1 MADYNSS
8 LTGEQIEQT
17 LLGAVLSNKA
27 QRLTEEQK
35 AQARKNIGAGTS
47 DTGLKILG
55 YYATADQMA
64 AAVLSPKA
72 GDAYAVGSAVPY
84 DIYIWDAAHRTWVN
98 NGNIRGADGKD
109 ADLSDAEPMKHKF
122 TDVRVEASSYVA
134 DDTYPDFPFR
144 VEIPL
149 DGINETMTPCV
160 AFDVAEAIGG
170 LFAPVAE
177 CYNGGVYIYA
187 ESALNYEII
196 IPTIICWEGVYAV
209 DDPAAEKL
217 ILSYDDLRALVQNEV
232 NAAGEAATQ
241 AQTYAEQAKAYADE
255 AKNGYIA
262 DGSVTAEK
270 IVAGAVTREKLA
282 QDALYSPI
290 TKPTT
295 TTYNVVASD
304 LGKTIVDAYSTRNNN
319 LTWNLSKSLLDSS
332 PIGTE
337 IAFARTY
344 TSQSITLSITGARI
358 INADSGQVGGASR
371 TVSFSLPEKGSMCA
385 LKKLENDSTYGSF
398 WILTGNVEV
407 VS

>member
-35 AQARKNIGAGTS
+35 EQARKNIGAGTS

-72 GDAYAVGSAVPY
+72 GDAYAVGIAAPY
-84 DIYIWDAAHRTWVN
+84 DIYIWDAVHHSWVN

-122 TDVRVEASSYVA
+122 TDVRIVPAAYVA
-134 DDTYPDFPFR
+134 DETYPDFPFR
-144 VEIPL
+144 AAIPL

-160 AFDVAEAIGG
+160 TFDVAEAIGG
-170 LFAPVAE
+170 MFAPVAS

-232 NAAGEAATQ
+232 DAAGEAAVQ
-241 AQTYAEQAKAYADE
+241 AQTYADQAKAYADE
-255 AKNGYIA
+255 AKAGNVA

-270 IVAGAVTREKLA
+270 IVAGAV
-282 QDALYSPI
+282 
-290 TKPTT
+290 
-295 TTYNVVASD
+295 SD
-304 LGKTIVDAYSTRNNN
+304 S
-319 LTWNLSKSLLDSS
+319 
-332 PIGTE
+332 
-337 IAFARTY
+337 F
-344 TSQSITLSITGARI
+344 
-358 INADSGQVGGASR
+358 
-371 TVSFSLPEKGSMCA
+371 TVSLPAAGWSENVQTVTANGVTGENTAFISPAPSSYVAYAESMIRCTEQG
-385 LKKLENDSTYGSF
+385 ENT
-398 WILTGNVEV
+398 LTFTCDDVPANDITVNVTV
-407 VS
+407 INK

>member
-27 QRLTEEQK
+27 QRLTEAQK
-35 AQARKNIGAGTS
+35 EQARKNIGAGTS

-72 GDAYAVGSAVPY
+72 GDAYAVGTEAPY
-84 DIYIWDAAHRTWVN
+84 DIYIWDAAHRIWVN

-122 TDVRVEASSYVA
+122 TDVRVETSSYVA

-144 VEIPL
+144 VAIPL

-160 AFDVAEAIGG
+160 AFDVGEALGG

-217 ILSYDDLRALVQNEV
+217 ILSYNDLRVLLQPEV
-232 NAAGEAATQ
+232 DAAGEAATQ
-241 AQTYAEQAKAYADE
+241 AQTYAEQAKEYAE
-255 AKNGYIA
+255 QAQSGAVIPN
-262 DGSVTAEK
+262 GSVTRA
-270 IVAGAVTREKLA
+270 KLA
-282 QDALYSPI
+282 ADALYSPI
-290 TKPTT
+290 
-295 TTYNVVASD
+295 VAGVGTRYITSAD
-304 LGKTIVDAYSTRNNN
+304 IGKT
-319 LTWNLSKSLLDSS
+319 LKGTWNEAMTLTITQENSAKIPYGAEFAVLRWGDSEAQECK
-332 PIGTE
+332 IIADGTRLH
-337 IAFARTY
+337 F
-344 TSQSITLSITGARI
+344 TS
-358 INADSGQVGGASR
+358 DSVFHKNGTAKISEVFG
-371 TVSFSLPEKGSMCA
+371 MIA
-385 LKKLENDSTYGSF
+385 LKKTTSDPTLGDS
-398 WILTGNVEV
+398 WLVTGNVEV

>member
-1 MADYNSS
+1 MADYISS

-17 LLGAVLSNKA
+17 LLGAVLSNKK
-27 QRLTEEQK
+27 QMLTEEQK

-47 DTGLKILG
+47 DSGLKILG
-55 YYATADQMA
+55 YYATADAMA

-72 GDAYAVGSAVPY
+72 GDAYAVGSAAPY
-84 DIYIWDAAHRTWVN
+84 DIYIWDAVHRTWVN

-122 TDVRVEASSYVA
+122 TDVRVEASAYVA

-160 AFDVAEAIGG
+160 TFDVAEAVGG

-217 ILSYDDLRALVQNEV
+217 ILSYDDLRVLLQPEV
-232 NAAGEAATQ
+232 DAAGEAATQ
-241 AQTYAEQAKAYADE
+241 AQTYAEQAKSYADE
-255 AKNGYIA
+255 AKAGNVA
-262 DGSVTAEK
+262 DNSVTAEK
-270 IVAGAVTREKLA
+270 IVGGAVSSSFTVLLTAAGWAGNA
-282 QDALYSPI
+282 QTVTA
-290 TKPTT
+290 
-295 TTYNVVASD
+295 NGV
-304 LGKTIVDAYSTRNNN
+304 
-319 LTWNLSKSLLDSS
+319 
-332 PIGTE
+332 
-337 IAFARTY
+337 
-344 TSQSITLSITGARI
+344 
-358 INADSGQVGGASR
+358 NADN
-371 TVSFSLPEKGSMCA
+371 TV
-385 LKKLENDSTYGSF
+385 
-398 WILTGNVEV
+398 V
-407 VS
+407 VSPAPASYTAYAEGAVRCTAQGSNSLTFTCDDVPAGNITVNVTVINK

>member
-55 YYATADQMA
+55 YYATDDQMA

-72 GDAYAVGSAVPY
+72 GDAYAVGTEAPY
-84 DIYIWDAAHRTWVN
+84 DIYIWDAVHRTWVN

-122 TDVRVEASSYVA
+122 TDVRVETSSYVA

-144 VEIPL
+144 VAIPL

-160 AFDVAEAIGG
+160 AFDVGEALGG

-217 ILSYDDLRALVQNEV
+217 ILSYDDLRVLLQPEV
-232 NAAGEAATQ
+232 DAAGEAATQ
-241 AQTYAEQAKAYADE
+241 AQTYAEQAKEYAE
-255 AKNGYIA
+255 QAQSGAVIPN
-262 DGSVTAEK
+262 GSVTRA
-270 IVAGAVTREKLA
+270 KLA
-282 QDALYSPI
+282 ADALYSPFRGI
-290 TKPTT
+290 DSSGILTIS
-295 TTYNVVASD
+295 NSD
-304 LGKTIVDAYSTRNNN
+304 IGKTIRTLSSATDFTINVIRNESIP
-319 LTWNLSKSLLDSS
+319 T
-332 PIGTE
+332 GAE
-337 IAFARTY
+337 IAIFRQYANTINIVFGSDTRVAIPGETAY
-344 TSQSITLSITGARI
+344 KTAPTLTIGPFTMI
-358 INADSGQVGGASR
+358 
-371 TVSFSLPEKGSMCA
+371 A
-385 LKKLENDSTYGSF
+385 LKKIASDSSNDY
-398 WILTGNVEV
+398 WLVTGNVEV

>member
-8 LTGEQIEQT
+8 LTGDQIEQT
-17 LLGAVLSNKA
+17 LLGAVLSNKN
-27 QRLTEEQK
+27 QLLTEEQK

-47 DTGLKILG
+47 DSGLKILG
-55 YYATADQMA
+55 YYATADQLA
-64 AAVLSPKA
+64 ASALNPKA
-72 GDAYAVGSAVPY
+72 GDVYAVGTASPY
-84 DIYIWDAAHRTWVN
+84 DIYIWDAVHRSWVN

-109 ADLSDAEPMKHKF
+109 ADLSDAEPKKHKF
-122 TDVRVEASSYVA
+122 TDVRIAPATYIA
-134 DDTYPDFPFR
+134 DGTYPDFPFR
-144 VEIPL
+144 AAIPL
-149 DGINETMTPCV
+149 EGINETMTPCV

-170 LFAPVAE
+170 MFAPVAE

-270 IVAGAVTREKLA
+270 IVAGAVSDSFTVSLPAAGWADNA
-282 QDALYSPI
+282 QTVAANGVTADNTVVVSPA
-290 TKPTT
+290 PES
-295 TTYNVVASD
+295 Y
-304 LGKTIVDAYSTRNNN
+304 DAYAESMIRCADQDENS
-319 LTWNLSKSLLDSS
+319 LT
-332 PIGTE
+332 
-337 IAFARTY
+337 FACKDVPADD
-344 TSQSITLSITGARI
+344 ITV
-358 INADSGQVGGASR
+358 NV
-371 TVSFSLPEKGSMCA
+371 TVVNK
-385 LKKLENDSTYGSF
+385 
-398 WILTGNVEV
+398 
-407 VS
+407 

>member
-72 GDAYAVGSAVPY
+72 GDAYAVGTVEPY
-84 DIYIWDAAHRTWVN
+84 DIYIWDAVHRTWVN

-122 TDVRVEASSYVA
+122 TDVRIAPAAYVA
-134 DDTYPDFPFR
+134 DETYPDFPFR
-144 VEIPL
+144 AAIPL

-170 LFAPVAE
+170 MFAPVAE

-187 ESALNYEII
+187 ESAPNYEII

-217 ILSYDDLRALVQNEV
+217 IIGYNDLRALIQPEV
-232 NAAGEAATQ
+232 DAAGEAA
-241 AQTYAEQAKAYADE
+241 ARAKTYAEQAKEYAE
-255 AKNGYIA
+255 QAQAGAEIA
-262 DGSVTAEK
+262 DGSVTADK
-270 IVAGAVTREKLA
+270 IAAGAVSSSFTVLLPAAGWADNA
-282 QDALYSPI
+282 QTVTANGVTADNTVVISPAPANYTAYAEGAVRCTAQGINSLTFTCDGVPSDDI
-290 TKPTT
+290 TV
-295 TTYNVVASD
+295 NVTV
-304 LGKTIVDAYSTRNNN
+304 
-319 LTWNLSKSLLDSS
+319 
-332 PIGTE
+332 
-337 IAFARTY
+337 
-344 TSQSITLSITGARI
+344 
-358 INADSGQVGGASR
+358 IN
-371 TVSFSLPEKGSMCA
+371 K
-385 LKKLENDSTYGSF
+385 
-398 WILTGNVEV
+398 
-407 VS
+407 

>member
-27 QRLTEEQK
+27 QRLTEAQK
-35 AQARKNIGAGTS
+35 EQARKNIGAGTS

-72 GDAYAVGSAVPY
+72 GDAYAVGTEAPY
-84 DIYIWDAAHRTWVN
+84 DIYIWDAAHRIWVN

-144 VEIPL
+144 VAIPL
-149 DGINETMTPCV
+149 DGINETMTPFV

-217 ILSYDDLRALVQNEV
+217 ILSYDDLRVLLQPEV
-232 NAAGEAATQ
+232 DAAGEAATQ
-241 AQTYAEQAKAYADE
+241 AQTYAEQAKEYAE
-255 AKNGYIA
+255 QAQSGAVIP
-262 DGSVTAEK
+262 DGSVTRA
-270 IVAGAVTREKLA
+270 KLA
-282 QDALYSPI
+282 ADALYSPVL
-290 TKPTT
+290 KPTS
-295 TTYNVVASD
+295 SD
-304 LGKTIVDAYSTRNNN
+304 YSITSNDFGKTYVDAYSLRNSQININ
-319 LTWNLSKSLLDSS
+319 MSKD
-332 PIGTE
+332 IMDAAKNGTE

-344 TSQSITLSITGARI
+344 NSVGIKISVTGARI
-358 INADSGQVGGASR
+358 INIESGQKGNAST
-371 TVSFSLPEKGSMCA
+371 TVTINLPERGSMCA
-385 LKKLENDSTYGSF
+385 LKKVEQDNTAGSL
-398 WILTGNVEV
+398 WLLTGNVEV